1 MNPVESVIRQEI
13 LATGNISFARFME
26 IALYCPK
33 IGYYERSSA
42 PVGRRGDYYTSVSVG
57 PLFGE
62 LLACQF
68 AAWLS
73 HSRPGAVSIIE
84 AGAHDGQLALDI
96 LTAFRRNRPDLAPQ
110 YGIVEP
116 SSIRRQWQRAKL
128 DVFAGHVTWFASL
141 DEIPEVSG
149 ILFSNELLDAMPVHV
164 LRWRG
169 GQWLEAKVSIVNG
182 QLAWCEVFLEHDLG
196 PPAVPAELAPFLPD
210 GFQIEVSP
218 AARRWWQTAA
228 RKLHAGNLVTFDYGG
243 EMADLLSPHR
253 TAGTLRAY
261 HHHQVVSDVLANP
274 GEQDLTAHVNFAE
287 IKRAGESVG
296 LKTECF
302 ASQEQFL
309 ARTVPR
315 FPIRNRDWNSE
326 RVRQFQTLT
335 HPDHLGR
342 AFKVLV
348 QSR

>member
-13 LATGNISFARFME
+13 LATGSISFARFME

-42 PVGRRGDYYTSVSVG
+42 PVGRGGDYYTSVSVG

-68 AAWLS
+68 ADWLNGS
-73 HSRPGAVSIIE
+73 HPGTEFIIE
-84 AGAHDGQLALDI
+84 AGAHDGQLAFDI
-96 LTAFRRNRPDLAPQ
+96 LTALRRDHPDLALQ
-110 YGIVEP
+110 YRIVEP
-116 SSIRRQWQRAKL
+116 SGIHRDWQRAKL
-128 DVFAGHVTWFASL
+128 EVFAGQVTWFASL
-141 DEIPEVSG
+141 EEMPEVSG
-149 ILFSNELLDAMPVHV
+149 ILFSNELLDALPVHV

-169 GQWLEAKVSIVNG
+169 RQWLEAKVSIANDH
-182 QLAWCEVFLEHDLG
+182 LAWREVVLEHDIG
-196 PPAVPAELAPFLPD
+196 QPVVPSELAPFIPD

-218 AARRWWQTAA
+218 AALQWWRTAA
-228 RKLHAGNLVTFDYGG
+228 RKLVAGNLVAFDYGG
-243 EMADLLSPHR
+243 GTEDLLSPHR

-261 HHHQVVSDVLANP
+261 RQHQVVSDVLANP
-274 GEQDLTAHVNFAE
+274 GQQDLTAHVNFTE
-287 IKRAGESVG
+287 IKRAGEREG
-296 LKTECF
+296 LKTKCF
-302 ASQEQFL
+302 ESQEEFL
-309 ARTVPR
+309 ARIVPR
-315 FPIRNRDWNSE
+315 IAACNSE

-342 AFKVLV
+342 AFRVLV

>member
-13 LATGNISFARFME
+13 LAAGNISFARFMQ

-33 IGYYERSSA
+33 IGYYERPSS

-62 LLACQF
+62 FLACQF
-68 AAWLS
+68 ADWLS
-73 HSRPGAVSIIE
+73 HLRPGALSIVE
-84 AGAHDGQLALDI
+84 AGAHDGQLAFDI
-96 LTAFRRNRPDLAPQ
+96 LTALRRDRPDLPLQ

-116 SSIRRQWQRAKL
+116 STTRREWQRAKL
-128 DVFAGHVTWFASL
+128 DVFAGQVAWFASL
-141 DEIPEVSG
+141 DDVPEVSG

-169 GQWLEAKVSIVNG
+169 GRWLEAKVSIADG
-182 QLAWCEVFLEHDLG
+182 QLVWCDAVLEHGLG
-196 PPAVPAELAPFLPD
+196 QPAVPAELDPFLPD
-210 GFQIEVSP
+210 GFQTEVSP
-218 AARRWWQTAA
+218 AARRWWHTAA
-228 RKLHAGNLVTFDYGG
+228 QKLRAGKLVTLDYGG
-243 EMADLLSPHR
+243 ETRDLLSPHR

-261 HHHQVVSDVLANP
+261 RHHQLMSDVLANP

-302 ASQEQFL
+302 ASQEEFL
-309 ARTVPR
+309 ARIVPR
-315 FPIRNRDWNSE
+315 IADWNSE

>member
-1 MNPVESVIRQEI
+1 MSPVESVIRQEI
-13 LATGNISFARFME
+13 LATGSISFARFME

-42 PVGRRGDYYTSVSVG
+42 QVGRRGDYYTSVSVG

-62 LLACQF
+62 LLARQF
-68 AAWLS
+68 ADWLS
-73 HSRPGAVSIIE
+73 HFPSGPLSIIE

-96 LTAFRRNRPDLAPQ
+96 LTALRRAHPDLALR

-116 SSIRRQWQRAKL
+116 STARREWQRSRL
-128 DVFAGHVTWFASL
+128 DVFAGRVTWFTGL
-141 DEIPEVSG
+141 EEVPEVSG
-149 ILFSNELLDAMPVHV
+149 ILFANELLDAMPVHV

-169 GQWLEAKVSIVNG
+169 GQWFEAKVAIAND
-182 QLAWCEVFLEHDLG
+182 QLAWREALVEEDLG
-196 PPAVPAELAPFLPD
+196 QPAVPPELAPFLLD

-228 RKLHAGNLVTFDYGG
+228 RKLRAGNLVAFDYGG
-243 EMADLLSPHR
+243 ALLSPHR

-261 HHHQVVSDVLANP
+261 HRHQLVSDVLADP
-274 GEQDLTAHVNFAE
+274 GDQDLTAHVNFTE
-287 IKRAGESVG
+287 IKGAGESVG

-302 ASQEQFL
+302 ASQEKFL
-309 ARTVPR
+309 ARIVPR
-315 FPIRNRDWNSE
+315 IADWNSE
-326 RVRQFQTLT
+326 RVRQFLTLT

>member
-42 PVGRRGDYYTSVSVG
+42 PLGRRGDYYTSVSVG

-68 AAWLS
+68 ADWLC
-73 HSRPGAVSIIE
+73 HSGSDTLSIIE
-84 AGAHDGQLALDI
+84 AGAHDGQLAFDI
-96 LTAFRRNRPDLAPQ
+96 LTALRRDRPDLALR

-116 SSIRRQWQRAKL
+116 SDIRRDWQRAKME
-128 DVFAGHVTWFASL
+128 VFAGQVTWFASL
-141 DEIPEVSG
+141 DELPEVSG

-169 GQWLEAKVSIVNG
+169 GQWLEAKVSVVNG
-182 QLAWCEVFLEHDLG
+182 QLAWREVVLERDLG
-196 PPAVPAELAPFLPD
+196 QPAVPAELAAFLPD
-210 GFQIEVSP
+210 GFQMEVSP
-218 AARRWWQTAA
+218 TGRLWWQTAA
-228 RKLHAGNLVTFDYGG
+228 RKLRAGKLVTFDYGG
-243 EMADLLSPHR
+243 EMETLLSPRR
-253 TAGTLRAY
+253 TTGTLRAY
-261 HHHQVVSDVLANP
+261 RHHQLVSDVLANA

-302 ASQEQFL
+302 ASQEEFL
-309 ARTVPR
+309 ARIVPR
-315 FPIRNRDWNSE
+315 IANWNSE

-335 HPDHLGR
+335 HPNHLGR

>member
-1 MNPVESVIRQEI
+1 MNPVESIIRQEI
-13 LATGNISFARFME
+13 LATGSISFARFME

-33 IGYYERSSA
+33 IGYYQRSFA

-68 AAWLS
+68 ADWLS
-73 HSRPGAVSIIE
+73 HWPPGAVSIIE
-84 AGAHDGQLALDI
+84 TGAHDGQLAFDI
-96 LTAFRRNRPDLAPQ
+96 LTALRRDHSELALQ

-116 SSIRRQWQRAKL
+116 SGIRRDWQRAKL
-128 DVFAGHVTWFASL
+128 DVFAGQVAWFASL
-141 DEIPEVSG
+141 EEMPEVSG

-169 GQWLEAKVSIVNG
+169 GEWLEAKVSIANDH
-182 QLAWCEVFLEHDLG
+182 LAWREAALEHDIG
-196 PPAVPAELAPFLPD
+196 QPIVPSELAPFLPD

-218 AARRWWQTAA
+218 AARHWWQTAA
-228 RKLHAGNLVTFDYGG
+228 AKLRAGKLMTFDYGG
-243 EMADLLSPHR
+243 ETRDLLSPHR
-253 TAGTLRAY
+253 RAGTLRAY
-261 HHHQVVSDVLANP
+261 RHHQVVSDVLADP

-287 IKRAGESVG
+287 IKRAGESLGV
-296 LKTECF
+296 KTQCF
-302 ASQEQFL
+302 ASQEEFL
-309 ARTVPR
+309 VRLVPR
-315 FPIRNRDWNSE
+315 IADWNSE
-326 RVRQFQTLT
+326 RVRQLQTLT

>member
-1 MNPVESVIRQEI
+1 MNAVESVIRQEI
-13 LATGNISFARFME
+13 LATGSISFARFME

-33 IGYYERSSA
+33 IGYYERSSS
-42 PVGRRGDYYTSVSVG
+42 PVGQRGDYYTSVSVG

-68 AAWLS
+68 ADWRSHLRSGALS
-73 HSRPGAVSIIE
+73 ITE

-96 LTAFRRNRPDLAPQ
+96 LKALRRDYPDLPVQ

-116 SSIRRQWQRAKL
+116 STTRREWQRVKL
-128 DVFAGHVTWFASL
+128 DVFAGQVTWFASL
-141 DEIPEVSG
+141 DDMPEVSG

-169 GQWLEAKVSIVNG
+169 GQWLEAKVSVANG
-182 QLAWCEVFLEHDLG
+182 QLEWCEVALGHDLG
-196 PPAVPAELAPFLPD
+196 QPAVPAELAPLLPD

-218 AARRWWQTAA
+218 TARAWWQSAA
-228 RKLHAGNLVTFDYGG
+228 RKLRAGKLVTFDYGG
-243 EMADLLSPHR
+243 EMKDLLSPYR
-253 TAGTLRAY
+253 KPGTLRAY
-261 HHHQVVSDVLANP
+261 RRHQLVGDVLANP
-274 GEQDLTAHVNFAE
+274 GEQDLTAHVNFDE
-287 IKRAGESVG
+287 IQRAGEGIG
-296 LKTECF
+296 LKTERF
-302 ASQEQFL
+302 SSQEEFL
-309 ARTVPR
+309 ARLVPR
-315 FPIRNRDWNSE
+315 ITDWNSE

-335 HPDHLGR
+335 HPNHLGR

>member
-13 LATGNISFARFME
+13 LVTGNISFARFME

-68 AAWLS
+68 ADWRC
-73 HSRPGAVSIIE
+73 HSRSDALSVIE

-96 LTAFRRNRPDLAPQ
+96 LTAFRLHRPDLALR

-116 SSIRRQWQRAKL
+116 SAARREWQRAKL
-128 DVFAGHVTWFASL
+128 DVFAGQVAWFASL
-141 DEIPEVSG
+141 DELPEVSG

-182 QLAWCEVFLEHDLG
+182 HLAWREVVPEHDLG
-196 PPAVPAELAPFLPD
+196 QPAVPAELAPVLPD

-218 AARRWWQTAA
+218 TARRWWQAAA
-228 RKLHAGNLVTFDYGG
+228 RKLRAGKLVTFDYGG
-243 EMADLLSPHR
+243 EADDFLSPR
-253 TAGTLRAY
+253 RSAGTLRAY
-261 HHHQVVSDVLANP
+261 RHHQLVSDVLANP

-287 IKRAGESVG
+287 IKGAGESVG

-302 ASQEQFL
+302 ASQEEFL
-309 ARTVPR
+309 ARLVPR
-315 FPIRNRDWNSE
+315 IADWNSE

-335 HPDHLGR
+335 HPNHLGC